1 MCMAPGKQD
10 IYREYLTCAEEGGYV
25 HSGRT
30 FIADLDQHPNTASTP
45 GESFPV
51 QLTHGSFVSYGFHEE
66 VAHPRMILGVEQLTA
81 QGWHVL
87 PACCQDMPCTSM
99 RTIICN
105 LKPSEQKHLSGN
117 GMHVPLVA
125 CWMCMILG
133 NVEFLGVCDDRFA

>member
-30 FIADLDQHPNTASTP
+30 FIADLEQHPNTASTP

-133 NVEFLGVCDDRFA
+133 NVEFLGVGGDRFA